1 MHRIYANRINSR
13 SMSRVFCDLRSQK
26 TPRGILPVNSNHNFL
41 FFRKNHKNCLHSNN
55 QYAIIRPVIRNS
67 SQTKCPDSSVGRA
80 EDWKSSCRWFDSGS
94 GHFFISFFIVFL
106 LSYLVFGGIIFLL
119 LSWNFVSIS
128 HHIIWFPIL
137 IHNLL
142 EQLTHKERN
151 QTHEWLKIRD

>member
-1 MHRIYANRINSR
+1 MSSNLRNMLYLSKYHWFTPFTATRFAMHRIYANRINSR
-13 SMSRVFCDLRSQK
+13 GMSRVFGDLRSPK

-94 GHFFISFFIVFL
+94 GHFYFLFFAHGWLEKAWAFFYFL
-106 LSYLVFGGIIFLL
+106 FYCLILFLA
-119 LSWNFVSIS
+119 V
-128 HHIIWFPIL
+128 
-137 IHNLL
+137 
-142 EQLTHKERN
+142 
-151 QTHEWLKIRD
+151 